1 MAWNLN
7 RILSVGRQV
16 HRVVQQVQRSQQQR
30 GGAGS
35 PDHAGRGTSPRPPR
49 GTGFPTTPGD
59 RGGHAGRS
67 GGPAGQGA
75 GVGPEGQVLDYPGDF
90 HGSAHVEYAP
100 VAGREAGP
108 GEVVWTWVPFE
119 ELDGR
124 GKDRPVLIVGRQDG
138 YLLGAQLTT
147 RDRNNAVSR
156 DRDYLDIGSGP
167 WDSKGRP
174 SEVKLDR
181 ILLVNPRDVRREGGV
196 LSEQIFGRVA
206 EALRQNQGWS

>member
-1 MAWNLN
+1 M
-7 RILSVGRQV
+7 
-16 HRVVQQVQRSQQQR
+16 
-30 GGAGS
+30 
-35 PDHAGRGTSPRPPR
+35 
-49 GTGFPTTPGD
+49 
-59 RGGHAGRS
+59 
-67 GGPAGQGA
+67 
-75 GVGPEGQVLDYPGDF
+75 
-90 HGSAHVEYAP
+90 
-100 VAGREAGP
+100 
-108 GEVVWTWVPFE
+108 
-119 ELDGR
+119 
-124 GKDRPVLIVGRQDG
+124 LIVGRQDG

>member
-7 RILSVGRQV
+7 RILSVGRQAY
-16 HRVVQQVQRSQQQR
+16 RLVQQVQRSQHQR
-30 GGAGS
+30 GGSAQAS
-35 PDHAGRGTSPRPPR
+35 PLSRGRARPA
-49 GTGFPTTPGD
+49 TGL
-59 RGGHAGRS
+59 
-67 GGPAGQGA
+67 
-75 GVGPEGQVLDYPGDF
+75 GPEGQVLDYPGDF
-90 HGSAHVEYAP
+90 HGQAQVEYAP
-100 VAGREAGP
+100 VPGHEAGP

-124 GKDRPVLIVGRQDG
+124 GKDRPVLIVGRQGG

-147 RDRNNAVSR
+147 RDRNNAQSR

-181 ILLVNPRDVRREGGV
+181 ILQVHPRDVRRDGGV
-196 LSEQIFGRVA
+196 LDERIFSRVA
-206 EALRQNQGWS
+206 DAMRATQGWS